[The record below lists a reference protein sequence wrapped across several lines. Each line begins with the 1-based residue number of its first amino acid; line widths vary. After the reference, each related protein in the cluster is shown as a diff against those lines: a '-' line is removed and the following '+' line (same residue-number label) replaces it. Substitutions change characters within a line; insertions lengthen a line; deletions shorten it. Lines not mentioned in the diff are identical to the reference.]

1 MFVVHFRALFVEN
14 SRMVWYG
21 MPRNF
26 MVLHIQWRARDVLR
40 VNKDICILGLHTYIH
55 ERTEGVGTACT
66 EPGWLVHDVF
76 LTERIYWRSYN

>member
-14 SRMVWYG
+14 SRMVYG

-40 VNKDICILGLHTYIH
+40 VNKDIFIVGLHTYMSGQKAE
-55 ERTEGVGTACT
+55 ERREQNRGGWCT
-66 EPGWLVHDVF
+66 MCF
-76 LTERIYWRSYN
+76 